1 MKKTKTFCCFFFNFD
16 ENRDFFCFS
25 FVSFRNFRWICEKK
39 DQNRFCR
46 CCRCFFCRCCRCF
59 FCRENESLSQKI
71 RFFNVSTI
79 SWKFR
84 WLMLKFVVF
93 VCLIRRWS
101 QQYHLSKNMILLILW
116 RLLLIVSM
124 FRCLC
129 LFVSL
134 FKKKRNFTF
143 DFVKFSISRSS
154 DVVFSSISFDVVF
167 FSTFSIFFNA
177 LFVFS
182 ILLSVVF
189 FSTRFFASLSND
201 YRDSFFVFRF
211 RFFSK
216 VSQKKTHVLFYF
228 SINLKKKRVKYFS
241 NFWKIQI
248 RQRKLLKFFQ
258 LWHESDENSVFVCF
272 AVSHR
277 DWKLLCVFCVKH
289 DSIYR
294 KNYRKICERCEIS
307 HTSCKSIC
315 VRICSDFFC

>member
-1 MKKTKTFCCFFFNFD
+1 
-16 ENRDFFCFS
+16 
-25 FVSFRNFRWICEKK
+25 
-39 DQNRFCR
+39 
-46 CCRCFFCRCCRCF
+46 
-59 FCRENESLSQKI
+59 
-71 RFFNVSTI
+71 
-79 SWKFR
+79 
-84 WLMLKFVVF
+84 
-93 VCLIRRWS
+93 
-101 QQYHLSKNMILLILW
+101 
-116 RLLLIVSM
+116 M

-258 LWHESDENSVFVCF
+258 HWFELNENFVFVRLTIF
-272 AVSHR
+272 HR
-277 DWKLLCVFCVKH
+277 DWKFLCVVCVKH
-289 DSIYR
+289 ESTCKKNHR
-294 KNYRKICERCEIS
+294 KTCERCIIVKF
-307 HTSCKSIC
+307 SCKSIC
-315 VRICSDFFC
+315 VRICIDFSFVNNL